1 MVPLLLYSGYS
12 RRKLVAYN
20 DVIPTCIINE
30 LLRGHQPTL
39 PLYTPE
45 YEIDEKFLESVQV
58 SWKITRTETDSTYGT
73 TGFVD
78 HPAFADLRRH
88 LAARK
93 YIDMQTN
100 CWNGDTVL
108 RKFYLNQRLFEV
120 GEQFPSAGAMKYSVQ
135 RQRI

>member
-1 MVPLLLYSGYS
+1 
-12 RRKLVAYN
+12 VAYN
-20 DVIPTCIINE
+20 NVIPDCMIND
-30 LLRGHQPTL
+30 LLRGHQPML

-45 YEIDEKFLESVQV
+45 YEIEEEFLTSVPV
-58 SWKITRTETDSTYGT
+58 SWSITRTETDSTYSTMSG
-73 TGFVD
+73 VD

-100 CWNGDTVL
+100 CWNGDRVL

-120 GEQFPSAGAMKYSVQ
+120 GEQFPCAGAMKYRVQ
-135 RQRI
+135 R